1 MTHPRRPIAAVRPK
15 FSAKSG
21 TRKGRKSIL
30 NDGRFITDLQAL
42 GYFDRVDDSASSVVY
57 APITLPR
64 SDTPSKPKPWRDIH
78 EEVRGLFFHAA
89 MKANADHYGFTLR
102 LSKHVETAARSQRIH
117 CLAWLH
123 RRVVLHL
130 RRAVGAPLGIP
141 VPFWFAIEEDKRGA
155 LHLHGE
161 ISVDPILRKLIRKAL
176 VNAGGNWLSLGKG
189 YTPVRLETNPNF
201 RWSGYSLKDA
211 HKARPTRRYYM
222 RRLGVSTSKRLLA
235 GFEGKAVTASEALK
249 LAAID
254 LHTAAVAEAVA
265 STKRPAIW
273 GIF

>member
-1 MTHPRRPIAAVRPK
+1 MIHPRWPIAAVRSK

-30 NDGRFITDLQAL
+30 NDGRFIKDLQAL
-42 GYFDRVDDSASSVVY
+42 GYFDRVDGSASSVVY

-64 SDTPSKPKPWRDIH
+64 SDTQSKPKPWRDIH

-89 MKANADHYGFTLR
+89 MKANADHHGFTLR
-102 LSKHVETAARSQRIH
+102 LSKHVETTARSQGIH

-123 RRVVLHL
+123 KRVVLHL
-130 RRAVGAPLGIP
+130 RRTVGTSRGVA
-141 VPFWFAIEEDKRGA
+141 VPFWFSIEQDERGA

-161 ISVDPILRKLIRKAL
+161 ISVDPVLKKLIRMAL
-176 VNAGGNWLSLGKG
+176 DKAGGKWHSPGKG
-189 YTPVRLETNPNF
+189 YTPVRFEANPNF
-201 RWSGYSLKDA
+201 RWCGYSLKDA
-211 HKARPTRRYYM
+211 HKARSARRLHM
-222 RRLGVSTSKRLLA
+222 RRLGLSTSKRWLA

>member
-1 MTHPRRPIAAVRPK
+1 MTHHKSLISTVHAKR
-15 FSAKSG
+15 SAKSG
-21 TRKGRKSIL
+21 TKKGRKSIL
-30 NDGRFITDLQAL
+30 NDGRFIADLLAL
-42 GYFDRVDDSASSVVY
+42 GYFERIDGSASSVVY

-64 SDTPSKPKPWRDIH
+64 SETPSKPKPWRDIH
-78 EEVRGLFFHAA
+78 EDVRGLFFHTAI
-89 MKANADHYGFTLR
+89 KATANHHGFTLR
-102 LSKHVETAARSQRIH
+102 LSKRVETLARAKRKH

-123 RRVVLHL
+123 RRVVRHL
-130 RRAVGAPLGIP
+130 RLTVGAPEGVP
-141 VPFWFAIEEDKRGA
+141 VPFWFAIEEDDRGE

-161 ISVDPILRKLIRKAL
+161 ISVDPVLRKLIRIAL
-176 VNAGGNWLSLGKG
+176 DDAGGNWLSPGKG
-189 YTPVRLETNPNF
+189 YAPVRFETNPNF
-201 RWSGYSLKDA
+201 RWCGYSLKDA
-211 HKARPTRRYYM
+211 HKARPTRRHYM
-222 RRLGVSTSKRLLA
+222 RRLGVSTSKRWLA